1 MNYCTGSCQHP
12 VAHNKKSNIYASLKA
27 LIAKISGEM
36 EDPSCVPISYRKQSI
51 MYISPTSRFIKI
63 VNAEVSAMNCGCR

>member
-12 VAHNKKSNIYASLKA
+12 VAHNEKNNVYASLKA
-27 LIAKISGEM
+27 QIAHKSDEM

-51 MYISPTSRFIKI
+51 MYISSTGNFFTI
-63 VNAEVSAMNCGCR
+63 VNAEASAINCGCR